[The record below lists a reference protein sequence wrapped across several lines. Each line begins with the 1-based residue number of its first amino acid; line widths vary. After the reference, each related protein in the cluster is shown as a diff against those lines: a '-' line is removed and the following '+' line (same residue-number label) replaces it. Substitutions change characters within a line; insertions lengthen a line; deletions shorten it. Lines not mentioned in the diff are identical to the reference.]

1 MLTTKYEPNC
11 TAMASKKDMR
21 REDLIIPYKE
31 PSADKPDDIA
41 NTMATTL
48 PMVAMFTRNKMIG
61 WASFVFAVQTWLA
74 QTPEQAKKSGTPGYM
89 GAGMALLAVGTT
101 YLQLFMPPAGGSRA
115 SGTQAPGVAPPS

>member
-1 MLTTKYEPNC
+1 
-11 TAMASKKDMR
+11 MAFKKDMR

-31 PSADKPDDIA
+31 PPAEKADDIA

-74 QTPEQAKKSGTPGYM
+74 QTPEQAHKSGTPGYM
-89 GAGMALLAVGTT
+89 GAAMALLAVGTT
-101 YLQLFMPPAGGSRA
+101 YLQLFMPHTSGSNA
-115 SGTQAPGVAPPS
+115 TGTQAPGAAPPS